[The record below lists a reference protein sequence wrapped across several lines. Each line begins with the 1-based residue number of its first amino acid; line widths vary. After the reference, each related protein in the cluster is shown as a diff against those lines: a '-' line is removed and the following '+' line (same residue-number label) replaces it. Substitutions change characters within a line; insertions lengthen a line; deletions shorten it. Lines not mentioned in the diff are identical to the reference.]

1 MKTKSILMLLA
12 IFPFCFI
19 YGEENEN
26 KDPYININISKTNR
40 PRTPGVM
47 DCPIS
52 GYYSNGVVYL
62 YFNDVAEDVSVEIS
76 NTNTGDLWSE
86 TLISP
91 SYCEQIVIGNN
102 AGSYSIAITTSSG
115 DIYHGFFQL

>member
-1 MKTKSILMLLA
+1 MKTKSIFMLLA

-26 KDPYININISKTNR
+26 NIPIKIETQKPNR
-40 PRTPGVM
+40 PKTPDVM

-62 YFNDVAEDVSVEIS
+62 YFNDEAEDVFVEIS
-76 NTNTGDLWSE
+76 NTDTGDLWAE

-91 SYCEQIVIGNN
+91 SYCEQIVIGNSV
-102 AGSYSIAITTSSG
+102 GLYSIAITTSSG
-115 DIYHGFFQL
+115 DIYLGFFQL